1 VARTIAFEHGI
12 GVAVGELDGVAG
24 GFVGVTLG
32 DVAGS
37 AQPAHKNVVAASAM
51 KISVLDRTCV
61 IRAKAAERNAGD
73 GESTDP

>member
-12 GVAVGELDGVAG
+12 GVAVGELVGVAG
-24 GFVGVTLG
+24 GFVGVAPG

-37 AQPAHKNVVAASAM
+37 VQPAHKTVVAASAIN
-51 KISVLDRTCV
+51 ISVLDRTRV
-61 IRAKAAERNAGD
+61 IRAKTAEGNAGD